1 VTVEAGTQAYV
12 QYTGTGTRVFYEY
25 DFIMLDDSAVYVI
38 VDGQP
43 TEVTQQATGIVF
55 DVAPVVGA
63 EIVIYRITDIT
74 QLTDWQSFEA
84 FHGVKTEDAQD
95 KLILLK
101 QEAAIFR
108 AQMNL
113 FADHQ
118 LDRVTLVNDKG
129 TDADIFYWNELEA
142 GVFGGE
148 VTQNMPNAGAVV
160 EKPEDFAYF
169 QWGDTTVL
177 TQTLTTTLYP
187 LQAQDAI
194 ELSVTL
200 AAGALWPIPVDNMD
214 LGAEFISGTLTEI
227 LLNAGPYPDNMDLG
241 VNIINGVLV
250 TILLNAGPYPDD
262 MDLGVSFVDGL
273 LEAKLVSI
281 YAPDEALEL
290 SVTLASGSMTP
301 V

>member
-12 QYTGTGTRVFYEY
+12 QYTGTGTRVFFEY
-25 DFIMLDDSAVYVI
+25 DFVMLDDSAVYVI

-43 TEVTQQATGIVF
+43 TDVTQQATGIVF

-101 QEAAIFR
+101 QEAVIFR

-148 VTQNMPNAGAVV
+148 VTEDMPNAGAVV

-169 QWGDTTVL
+169 QWGEDVAL

-194 ELSVTL
+194 EFSVTL
-200 AAGALWPIPVDNMD
+200 AEGNLAPIPNDNMD
-214 LGAEFISGTLTEI
+214 HGATFTSGI
-227 LLNAGPYPDNMDLG
+227 LLAALNSGPYPDSMDHG
-241 VNIINGVLV
+241 W
-250 TILLNAGPYPDD
+250 
-262 MDLGVSFVDGL
+262 SFTSGL
-273 LEAKLVSI
+273 LEDKLVQV
-281 YAPDEALEL
+281 YAPDEAIEM

-301 V
+301 I

>member
-1 VTVEAGTQAYV
+1 MTVLAGTQAYV

-25 DFIMLDDSAVYVI
+25 DFVMLSDSAVYVL

-43 TEVTQQATGIVF
+43 VDVTLQATGVVF
-55 DVAPVVGA
+55 DVAPAVDAV
-63 EIVIYRITDIT
+63 ILIYRITDIT
-74 QLTDWQSFEA
+74 QLSDWQSFEA

-118 LDRVTLVNDKG
+118 LDRVTIDNDKG
-129 TDADIFYWNELEA
+129 TNADIFYWNELEA

-169 QWGDTTVL
+169 QWGAAAL

-187 LQAQDAI
+187 LEAQDAI
-194 ELSVTL
+194 EFSVTL
-200 AAGALWPIPVDNMD
+200 AEGALWPIPVDNMD
-214 LGAEFISGTLTEI
+214 LGVEFLSGTLTEI
-227 LLNAGPYPDNMDLG
+227 LLETPVNEDNMDMG

-250 TILLNAGPYPDD
+250 TILLDIGPYPDD
-262 MDLGVSFVDGL
+262 MNLGVTFVDGL

-281 YAPDEALEL
+281 YAPDEALEM

-301 V
+301 I

>member
-1 VTVEAGTQAYV
+1 MTVLADTQAYV
-12 QYTGTGTRVFYEY
+12 QYTGTGTRVFFEY
-25 DFIMLDDSAVYVI
+25 DFVMLDDSAVYVL

-43 TEVTQQATGIVF
+43 TEVTQQATGVVF

-74 QLTDWQSFEA
+74 QLSDWQSFEA

-108 AQMNL
+108 AKMNL

-169 QWGDTTVL
+169 QWGSAAL

-187 LQAQDAI
+187 LEAQDAL
-194 ELSVTL
+194 EFSVTL
-200 AAGALWPIPVDNMD
+200 AEGSMAPIPEDNMD
-214 LGAEFISGTLTEI
+214 HGATFLSGTLE
-227 LLNAGPYPDNMDLG
+227 D
-241 VNIINGVLV
+241 
-250 TILLNAGPYPDD
+250 
-262 MDLGVSFVDGL
+262 
-273 LEAKLVSI
+273 KLVSYEMEPEGMDLTI
-281 YAPDEALEL
+281 AFTFGE
-290 SVTLASGSMTP
+290 MT
-301 V
+301 VL

>member
-1 VTVEAGTQAYV
+1 MTVLADTQAYV
-12 QYTGTGTRVFYEY
+12 QYTGTGTRVFFEY
-25 DFIMLDDSAVYVI
+25 DFVMLDDSAVYVL

-43 TEVTQQATGIVF
+43 TEVTQQATGVVF

-108 AQMNL
+108 AKMNL

-148 VTQNMPNAGAVV
+148 VTENMPNAGTVV

-169 QWGDTTVL
+169 QWGGDVVL

-200 AAGALWPIPVDNMD
+200 ASGGLWPIPVDNMD
-214 LGAEFISGTLTEI
+214 LGVEFLSGNLEEI
-227 LLNAGPYPDNMDLG
+227 LLETPVYPDNMDLG
-241 VNIINGVLV
+241 AEFVSGELV
-250 TILLNAGPYPDD
+250 TILLTIGPYPDD
-262 MDLGVSFVDGL
+262 MNLGVSFVDGL
-273 LEAKLVSI
+273 LEAKLVSVF
-281 YAPDEALEL
+281 APDEALEL

-301 V
+301 I